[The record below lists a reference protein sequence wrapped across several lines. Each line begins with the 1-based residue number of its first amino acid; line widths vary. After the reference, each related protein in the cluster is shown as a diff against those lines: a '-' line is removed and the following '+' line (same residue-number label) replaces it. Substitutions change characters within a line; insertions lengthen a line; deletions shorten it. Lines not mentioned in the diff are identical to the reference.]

1 MLELKLI
8 SPALAVAAKVE
19 PSPHVLHYDAWLI
32 AGGTCLIALAR
43 QIFGILTPPTITPGR
58 KHRADAEE
66 RRRLCSGTLVAN
78 LAVIALSPAR
88 YTGLA
93 VSLENAKLTRYDR
106 RDFNADML
114 RTVVEEFA
122 EAGLVTVEEAVF
134 KERRTVVVPTARF
147 RHLVAKLGVAVTDV
161 ARLEGRETIE
171 LWSGSRKSRHKKIID
186 YRDSLEVDTLRDQMA
201 TINGVLNAAHI
212 RLDGGAVGPLN
223 LVRKFRIEHPDALH
237 SFDRHGRL
245 YGGFWEDLPKDQ
257 RYLLTIAGEH
267 VVDLDFVSM
276 FIHLAYRR
284 QGAEPPEGD
293 LYAIPG
299 LEGYRKIVKR
309 LMVSLFFRNS
319 KAQRLPSGTKD
330 ALPEGWSMARLK
342 AAASDIHSPIASLF
356 DTNVGFELMA
366 LESEILVG
374 ILLELAS
381 KGIAALPMHDGI
393 MIAESHKEI
402 AIEAMRT
409 VSRLKAGREVPVV
422 EKPIQC
428 QGKITPRYAALGVPQ
443 SSLIT

>member
-8 SPALAVAAKVE
+8 SPALTVAATE
-19 PSPHVLHYDAWLI
+19 EPHVLHYDAWLI
-32 AGGTCLIALAR
+32 AGGICLIALAR
-43 QIFGILTPPTITPGR
+43 QIFGILTPPAITPGR

-66 RRRLCSGTLVAN
+66 RRRLCSETLVAS

-93 VSLENAKLTRYDR
+93 VPLENAKLTRYDR
-106 RDFNADML
+106 RDFNADVL
-114 RTVVEEFA
+114 RTVIEEFA
-122 EAGLVTVEEAVF
+122 KAGLVTVEEALF
-134 KERRTVVVPTARF
+134 RERRTVVAPTARF
-147 RHLVAKLGVAVTDV
+147 RHLVAKLGVSVTDV

-186 YRDSLEVDTLRDQMA
+186 YQNSLEVDTLRDQMA
-201 TINGVLNAAHI
+201 TINGVLNAADI
-212 RLDGGAVGPLN
+212 RLEGGAVGPIN
-223 LVRKFRIEHPDALH
+223 LVRKFRIEQPDGLH

-276 FIHLAYRR
+276 FIHLAYCR
-284 QGAEPPEGD
+284 QEAEPPEGD

-299 LEGYRKIVKR
+299 LEDYRQIVKSV
-309 LMVSLFFRNS
+309 MVSLFFRNS
-319 KAQRLPSGTKD
+319 RAQRLPPGSKS
-330 ALPEGWSMARLK
+330 ALPAGWSMERFK
-342 AAASDIHSPIASLF
+342 SAASDFHPSIAPLF

-366 LESEILVG
+366 WESEILVA
-374 ILLELAS
+374 ILLTLAS

-393 MIAESHKEI
+393 MVAEGHKEI
-402 AIEAMRT
+402 AIETMRN
-409 VSRLKAGREVPVV
+409 VSWLKAGRALPVA
-422 EKPIQC
+422 EKLILMPGQNNS
-428 QGKITPRYAALGVPQ
+428 PLW
-443 SSLIT
+443 SSRGASE